1 MKKSVLLL
9 MTVVILITGS
19 MVLFGQAPVSEKL
32 TPTGTY
38 IVYAVSPQAF
48 RFTVDPK
55 TMGNVSVS
63 GHFMVTDGA
72 PKTVDVFVF
81 DDASYYKWRGEDEA
95 AKAGAKPL
103 WSSGRKGEGDVNFK
117 PTEAGNY
124 YLVISNLFAYEGKKT
139 VTTDIKFQYDKK

>member
-1 MKKSVLLL
+1 MKKSVLLF
-9 MTVVILITGS
+9 MTVVVLTTGS
-19 MVLFGQAPVSEKL
+19 MMLFGQGPTSEKL

-55 TMGNVSVS
+55 TMGNATVS
-63 GHFMVTDGA
+63 GHFAVTDGN
-72 PKTVDVFVF
+72 PKTVDVFIF

-95 AKAGAKPL
+95 AKASAKPL
-103 WSSGRKGEGDVNFK
+103 WSSGRKGEGDVSFK

-124 YLVISNLFAYEGKKT
+124 YLVFSNVHQYEGRKT
-139 VTTDIKFQYDKK
+139 ITTDIKFQYDKK